1 MIFYGDEDDWE
12 EMTRCKDLRWWC
24 DDCEQLVSPELMA
37 VSYRFRLDL
46 HHERNLR
53 IMGYDIC
60 IHEREVGSCKDCW
73 EKKEH
78 KDRDS
83 RKWSTLKEWDDEN
96 SPSDWLLAF
105 FEAKQ
110 NEENHREAKQNEENP
125 RYIKWSNGDG

>member
-83 RKWSTLKEWDDEN
+83 RKWS
-96 SPSDWLLAF
+96 
-105 FEAKQ
+105 
-110 NEENHREAKQNEENP
+110 
-125 RYIKWSNGDG
+125 NGDG